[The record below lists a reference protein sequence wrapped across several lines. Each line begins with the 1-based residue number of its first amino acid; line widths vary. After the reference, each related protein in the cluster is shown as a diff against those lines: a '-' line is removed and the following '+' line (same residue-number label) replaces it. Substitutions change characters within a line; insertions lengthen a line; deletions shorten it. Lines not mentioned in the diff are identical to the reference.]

1 MTIRKITAEIKAS
14 FITTVRRVLL
24 TGLVVLLIF
33 KWCYIRPIFKSQCE
47 ECDLSWFNNN
57 FTLYE

>member
-14 FITTVRRVLL
+14 IITTVRRVLL

-33 KWCYIRPIFKSQCE
+33 KWYHIRPSNIVVI
-47 ECDLSWFNNN
+47 
-57 FTLYE
+57 

>member
-14 FITTVRRVLL
+14 FITTVRRVLF

-33 KWCYIRPIFKSQCE
+33 K
-47 ECDLSWFNNN
+47 
-57 FTLYE
+57 